1 MIKTDL
7 NGHLDLVPKGRDE
20 DRLAFTMEWVRYHDR
35 YGTNEFADADKP
47 YRPPTGASPP
57 TTNLGESAEA
67 QA

>member
-20 DRLAFTMEWVRYHDR
+20 DRLAFTMEWVRYHYR
-35 YGTNEFADADKP
+35 YGTNAFADADKP
-47 YRPPTGASPP
+47 YLPPTGASPA
-57 TTNLGESAEA
+57 TTNLGESAEP